1 MRVVRR
7 EEHGAE
13 AVRVDHGARA
23 RRVGR
28 EAVAGPALVLAE
40 LAAAAVEAR
49 VAPPHVDA
57 EDGAPR
63 GPVEPVLRR
72 PEPAER
78 RAVGPREEGHR
89 LRRPPE
95 EAAVR
100 VRGRGR
106 GGEPL
111 AGEPRGEAF
120 EICGRRFRFE
130 AAVAPAPAPAP
141 APQRSSGSRP
151 RHAAASP
158 SAAQPTR
165 RIAGVR
171 KRARASTAARNGLSS
186 AESSPPSP
194 IFPSMTA
201 RVAVAQPHA
210 PPTSS
215 DAWRPSASAS
225 QAQTRA
231 PGRGRSAA
239 SSVDRAPPSRAAT
252 A

>member
-1 MRVVRR
+1 M
-7 EEHGAE
+7 
-13 AVRVDHGARA
+13 RVDHGARA

-100 VRGRGR
+100 VRGRH
-106 GGEPL
+106 
-111 AGEPRGEAF
+111 
-120 EICGRRFRFE
+120 
-130 AAVAPAPAPAP
+130 
-141 APQRSSGSRP
+141 QR
-151 RHAAASP
+151 
-158 SAAQPTR
+158 T
-165 RIAGVR
+165 
-171 KRARASTAARNGLSS
+171 
-186 AESSPPSP
+186 
-194 IFPSMTA
+194 
-201 RVAVAQPHA
+201 
-210 PPTSS
+210 
-215 DAWRPSASAS
+215 
-225 QAQTRA
+225 
-231 PGRGRSAA
+231 
-239 SSVDRAPPSRAAT
+239 
-252 A
+252 